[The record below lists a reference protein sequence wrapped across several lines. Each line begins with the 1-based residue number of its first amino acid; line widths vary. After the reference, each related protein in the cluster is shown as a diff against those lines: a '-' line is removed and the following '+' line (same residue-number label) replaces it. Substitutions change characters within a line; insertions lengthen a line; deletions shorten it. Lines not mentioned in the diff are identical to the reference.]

1 MENQLVYASF
11 WQRLAAHLF
20 DNIFTGALY
29 KGITIIYSDPTAIVA
44 ILLMTA
50 YYAGFEGSFLQA
62 TVGKQVMKLKVTD
75 LNGERVSYLRAF
87 ARFVCMM
94 VIPIIPAMIIIVI
107 LIFYNGY
114 MDDMTL
120 TLYFILLWIMFLFI
134 DCLFIFI
141 TPRKQALHDMIT
153 GCLVLKRNDDS
164 ARGLFS

>member
-11 WQRLAAHLF
+11 WQRLLAHLF
-20 DNIFTGALY
+20 DNFFTGALY

-44 ILLMTA
+44 ILLISV

-87 ARFVCMM
+87 ARFACMM
-94 VIPIIPAMIIIVI
+94 IIPIIPAMIIMAIY
-107 LIFYNGY
+107 IFYNGY
-114 MDDMTL
+114 IDDMTL
-120 TLYFILLWIMFLFI
+120 TLYFVLLWIIFLFI

-141 TPRKQALHDMIT
+141 TPRKQSLHDMIT
-153 GCLVLKRNDDS
+153 GCLVIIRNDDS